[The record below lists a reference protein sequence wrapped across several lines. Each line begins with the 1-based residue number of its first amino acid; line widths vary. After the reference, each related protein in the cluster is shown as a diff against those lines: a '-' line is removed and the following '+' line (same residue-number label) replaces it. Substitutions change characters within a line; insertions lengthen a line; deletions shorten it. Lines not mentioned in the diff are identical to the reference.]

1 MTQFHLQMKLESQQ
15 NEKKLTKSSL
25 CAMLAGGVLANK
37 QQKTA
42 QPVLQKETKHKE
54 IKQSK

>member
-1 MTQFHLQMKLESQQ
+1 
-15 NEKKLTKSSL
+15 
-25 CAMLAGGVLANK
+25 MLAGGVLANK

-54 IKQSK
+54 FVLSK